1 MAKRL
6 AMTFDGRLTYC
17 SADEHNIGKGRC
29 NHVSHAKNGE
39 SQEKFL
45 ERTTKVVSI
54 LKKKEYDADEW
65 EFGDTIGEDIE
76 CLEEQYKNFD
86 PDMYVSSDNVF
97 ARMIAA
103 EHGYALDRLAH
114 DKEESV
120 RMTVIQSGYCMDKFL
135 NDTPAV
141 RKTLAQNGFY
151 LDKLINDEDSS
162 VRYAAEM
169 KMNEFDR
176 LVKDDNPVVRLEAAK
191 KGYKLDE
198 LAKDNSK
205 WVRAEVAKHKGPFIK
220 ELMKDDEAIVRE
232 EALKTYIQTQKD
244 EKKLNNLKEALSKKE

>member
-1 MAKRL
+1 MTKRL
-6 AMTFDGRLTYC
+6 AMTVDGRLTYC

-65 EFGDTIGEDIE
+65 EFGINIGEDIE
-76 CLEEQYKNFD
+76 YLEEQYKNFD

-97 ARMIAA
+97 ARQIAA
-103 EHGYALDRLAH
+103 ENGYALDRLAH
-114 DKEESV
+114 DKEDIV
-120 RMTVIQSGYCMDKFL
+120 RMAVIKKGYCSEEFL
-135 NDTPAV
+135 KDTPEI
-141 RKTLAQNGFY
+141 RKTLAGQGFY

-162 VRYAAEM
+162 VREAAQR
-169 KMNEFDR
+169 KMNEFDH
-176 LVKDDNPVVRLEAAK
+176 LIKDPNPMVRLGAAE
-191 KGYKLDE
+191 KGYKLEE

-205 WVRAEVAKHKGPFIK
+205 WVRSEVAKHKGPYIE

-232 EALKTYIQTQKD
+232 AALKTYIQMQQD
-244 EKKLNNLKEALSKKE
+244 EKKLNKLKEALGRKG